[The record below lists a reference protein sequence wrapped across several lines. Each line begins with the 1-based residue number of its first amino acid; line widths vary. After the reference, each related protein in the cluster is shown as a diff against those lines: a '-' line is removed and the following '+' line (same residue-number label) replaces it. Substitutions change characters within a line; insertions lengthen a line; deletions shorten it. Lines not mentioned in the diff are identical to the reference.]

1 MAKSLKSVLPQATK
15 PEFAKSY
22 LPRTAVLYLQLTK
35 CSSNNRH
42 PNFNYPNKQLTY
54 FASTSAAPWALRL
67 AMAGIVYRR

>member
-1 MAKSLKSVLPQATK
+1 MAKSLKPVFPQAMK

-35 CSSNNRH
+35 CSSNRH
-42 PNFNYPNKQLTY
+42 PIFNYPNKQLTY